1 MKQYIQIDCPDC
13 HREDL
18 VKHGYSENG
27 TQRYRCKACGRSFQW
42 EYTYTAWLPDVKEQI
57 VTQTLNSS
65 GVSDVSRNLDITKPT
80 VIAELRR
87 QEPAEVNLA
96 YAEYVKQ
103 QALSGCEIEI
113 RVEADEFWSYVG
125 NKDNQRW
132 TWYALDRANGV
143 ILAHQNGRR
152 TDEMCEQLLAKL
164 DIFPITAYY
173 TDGWQ
178 SYAKY
183 IPAEQHHV
191 GKKDTWKIERSN
203 LNFRTRLKRLHRK
216 TICFSKNETIHDN
229 VIGLFI
235 EQEYY
240 SNRGYAQ
247 AA

>member
-1 MKQYIQIDCPDC
+1 M
-13 HREDL
+13 
-18 VKHGYSENG
+18 
-27 TQRYRCKACGRSFQW
+27 
-42 EYTYTAWLPDVKEQI
+42 
-57 VTQTLNSS
+57 
-65 GVSDVSRNLDITKPT
+65 SRNLDIPKPT

-103 QALSGCEIEI
+103 QALPGLEIEI
-113 RVEADEFWSYVG
+113 RAEADEFWSDVG

-132 TWYALDRANGV
+132 TWYALDLANGV

-164 DIFPITAYY
+164 DRFPIAAYY

-178 SYAKY
+178 SYPKY

-216 TICFSKNETIHDN
+216 TICFSKNEAIHDN
-229 VIGLFI
+229 VIGLYL

-240 SNRGYAQ
+240 NNTAYAQ